1 MNSFGRLFRI
11 SIFGES
17 HGECVGITIDGCP
30 AGLAL
35 SPDDM
40 LPDLE
45 RRKGGKQKGTTPR
58 EEADEPLIKSGV
70 FNGYTTGF
78 PITIL
83 FENKNTRSEDYA
95 KQRSIPRPGHA
106 DWVAHQK
113 FGGFED
119 YRGGGHFS
127 ARLTTGIVAAG
138 AIAKKLLLQVNT
150 SLQTPLPGRGAY
162 PDSVNPGYITD
173 SPGSWKILVEFAKN
187 NRKNPTEAE
196 DKLWQSVRNRKIH
209 GYKFRRQHPVN
220 SYIPDFVCLERK
232 LIIEIDG
239 EYHDTVKQKEY
250 DSLREKWLAAA
261 SYKMLRFTN
270 EQVLNDID
278 SVIKAIG
285 DKLLSLTEE
294 ESNPVKSG
302 SGSPSPMERELEGE
316 VKNKITIHAEVIAIA
331 GEKDLEKGLQKAI
344 DAKDSVGGLIE
355 CRVTGLPAGLGE
367 PYFDSVESV
376 LSHILFA
383 IPAVRGVEFG
393 TGFAAAAMFGSE
405 HNDAIETMS
414 GKTRTNHAGGVVGGI
429 SNGNELVFR
438 LAVKPTSSTPKEQ
451 NSLNWDTGT
460 TENFS
465 IRGRHDLCV
474 ALRAPVIVEAV
485 TAIVLADFM
494 LLEQQI
500 KRIQ

>member
-1 MNSFGRLFRI
+1 MNSFGRIFRI

-30 AGLAL
+30 AGLSL
-35 SPDDM
+35 IPEDL

-58 EEADEPLIKSGV
+58 QEEDFPIFKSGI
-70 FNGYTTGF
+70 FNGKTTGF

-83 FENKNTRSEDYA
+83 FENKNTRCEDYN

-113 FGGFED
+113 FGGNED

-138 AIAKKLLLQVNT
+138 AIAKKLMN
-150 SLQTPLPGRGAY
+150 
-162 PDSVNPGYITD
+162 
-173 SPGSWKILVEFAKN
+173 
-187 NRKNPTEAE
+187 
-196 DKLWQSVRNRKIH
+196 
-209 GYKFRRQHPVN
+209 
-220 SYIPDFVCLERK
+220 
-232 LIIEIDG
+232 EI
-239 EYHDTVKQKEY
+239 
-250 DSLREKWLAAA
+250 S
-261 SYKMLRFTN
+261 
-270 EQVLNDID
+270 
-278 SVIKAIG
+278 
-285 DKLLSLTEE
+285 
-294 ESNPVKSG
+294 
-302 SGSPSPMERELEGE
+302 
-316 VKNKITIHAEVIAIA
+316 IHAEVTEIA

-344 DAKDSVGGLIE
+344 DAKDSVGGIIE
-355 CRVTGLPAGLGE
+355 CRVTGLPVGLGE
-367 PYFDSVESV
+367 PYFDSIESV

-383 IPAVRGVEFG
+383 IPAVKGVEFG
-393 TGFAAAAMFGSE
+393 AGFAAAKMFGSL
-405 HNDAIETMS
+405 HNDAIENME
-414 GKTRTNHAGGVVGGI
+414 GKTRTNYAGGIVGGI

-451 NSLNWDTGT
+451 NSLNWETGK

-465 IRGRHDLCV
+465 IKGRHDLCV

-485 TAIVLADFM
+485 TALVLSDFM
-494 LLEQQI
+494 LLEQKI